1 MANNM
6 NPNIVAF
13 TLTEGQS
20 NNRPPYFNGSN
31 YSYWKE
37 RMRIFV
43 QSIDYNIWKI
53 ILNGP
58 DVPTKQNADGEVVA
72 KEDSEWTEEEKKKV
86 ELNAK
91 AINLMHCAI
100 SFEEFRKVSRCK
112 TAKEIWDKLRLT
124 HEGTKQ
130 VRETRIDMLMK
141 EYEMFS
147 MKEDESID
155 QIFERFSI
163 IINNLD
169 AMGRNYS
176 EETLVRKI
184 LRSLTKK
191 WEVKSTAISERND
204 LIKIT
209 YDELRGKLL
218 AYETTHMSQD
228 KDDKKKSIALK
239 SRMTAQGEE
248 SDDSFSDEEMVLFA
262 RKMRRLLRYKNKGK
276 GSSSSKEVKKD
287 QVKFTCHHCKEP
299 GHFKS
304 DCPQLKK
311 GENFKKNKKK
321 VMMATWEDLE
331 NDTSSESSDQEAQL
345 CLMADHD
352 DEDEVDLSDLSID
365 ELHYIIKDISVSSKK
380 LLDKYAKCKKENE
393 TLRTENDLLL
403 KKVKA
408 NETDNEK
415 FLKEENIVLRTELE
429 KFKLKHEVSASTDL
443 ISENKRLNEQI
454 KSLNEDLAKF
464 VQGSQ
469 NLNKLLACQRF
480 GSEKSGLGFI
490 EENKAVFKQNFKKS
504 EASSSKL
511 FKPKGFSKPKKSV
524 SKNHCYKCNRNDHDP
539 PQCFIFLK
547 SFGNDSK
554 LYKVVHDFNALGQP
568 RRFHIKGSKWI
579 WIPKHNLLSISQLC
593 DLGYAV
599 TFRKSDCRVI
609 NEKTGA
615 VLFVAKRS
623 DNVYGITL
631 DDLKVQNVTCFS
643 SMESEKWMWH
653 KRLGHASMFQISKL
667 VKRGLV
673 RDLPNIKFDKDI
685 ICDACQMGKQI
696 KTSFKP
702 KEDVSTKKPLE
713 LLHLDLFGPTR
724 TQSLGGKSYGMCFI
738 LNIKENLGKFDPKT
752 HEGIFLGYSTNSK
765 AYRVYNKNS
774 KTVEETMHVTFCES
788 NSVPSVFIDDSPGF
802 EVQVPKNSETVPQNP
817 CSHEAAPAS
826 NENPNSAGDNLELS
840 PVSAENTDAEA
851 IVDQEESESSNQSR
865 RPREWR
871 FLKNYLDEFI
881 IGNPS
886 TGRTTRSSLKR
897 AESNNIALLSK
908 IEPQNI
914 QEALAD
920 PSWVLAMKEELQ
932 QFEKNQVWSLVP
944 YPNGKKVTGTKWI
957 FRNKL
962 GEDGSI
968 VRNKA
973 RLVAQGYDQE
983 EGIAFDESF
992 APVARME
999 AIRLL
1004 LAYAA
1009 HCVYVDDIIF
1019 GSANEDLCADF
1030 AKLMTNEFDM
1040 SMMGEL
1046 NFFLGLQ
1053 IKQTAEGIFIHQ
1065 EKYAKELVK
1074 KFGLECAKPMGTP
1087 MHPNIKLDKDE
1098 HGRDVDETRYRGMIG
1113 SLMYLTSSRPDII
1126 QSVGVCS
1133 RFQSKPKESH
1143 LSAVK
1148 RIIRYVLGT
1157 TNYGLWFP
1165 KTDSF
1170 QLVGFCDADFA
1181 GDRVDRRSTSGMCC
1195 FLGKSLI
1202 VWSSK
1207 KQATVALSTA
1217 EAEYI
1222 AASSCYIQFVN
1233 SEGQLADIFTKP
1245 LIDERFCKL
1254 RTELGILTSSL
1265 FS

>member
-72 KEDSEWTEEEKKKV
+72 KEDNEWTYEEKKKV

-147 MKEDESID
+147 MKEEESID
-155 QIFERFSI
+155 QIFKRFSI

-169 AMGRNYS
+169 AMGRSYS

-191 WEVKSTAISERND
+191 WKVKSTAISERND

-239 SRMTAQGEE
+239 SRMTTQGEE
-248 SDDSFSDEEMVLFA
+248 SNDSFFSDEEMVLFA
-262 RKMRRLLRYKNKGK
+262 KKMRRLLRYKNKGK
-276 GSSSSKEVKKD
+276 GSSSSKDVKKD

-299 GHFKS
+299 DHFKS

-311 GENFKKNKKK
+311 GEKFKKDKKK

-331 NDTSSESSDQEAQL
+331 NDTSSESSDQKAQL
-345 CLMADHD
+345 CLMADHN

-365 ELHYIIKDISVSSKK
+365 ELHYIIKDISVNSKK

-393 TLRTENDLLL
+393 ALRTENDLLL
-403 KKVKA
+403 KKIKA
-408 NETDNEK
+408 NETNNEK
-415 FLKEENIVLRTELE
+415 LLKEENIALRTELE
-429 KFKLKHEVSASTDL
+429 KFKLKHEVTASTDL
-443 ISENKRLNEQI
+443 ISENKKLNEQI

-469 NLNKLLACQRF
+469 NLNKLLACQR
-480 GSEKSGLGFI
+480 
-490 EENKAVFKQNFKKS
+490 
-504 EASSSKL
+504 
-511 FKPKGFSKPKKSV
+511 
-524 SKNHCYKCNRNDHDP
+524 
-539 PQCFIFLK
+539 
-547 SFGNDSK
+547 
-554 LYKVVHDFNALGQP
+554 
-568 RRFHIKGSKWI
+568 
-579 WIPKHNLLSISQLC
+579 
-593 DLGYAV
+593 
-599 TFRKSDCRVI
+599 KSDCRVI

-615 VLFVAKRS
+615 ILFVAKRS

-667 VKRGLV
+667 VKRDLV
-673 RDLPNIKFDKDI
+673 RGLPNIKFDKDI
-685 ICDACQMGKQI
+685 TCDACQMGKQI

-702 KEDVSTKKPLE
+702 KEDVSTKKLLE
-713 LLHLDLFGPTR
+713 LLHLDLFGPTK
-724 TQSLGGKSYGMCFI
+724 TQSLGGKSYGMVIVDDYTRFGWVFFLAHKHEAFSI
-738 LNIKENLGKFDPKT
+738 FEKF
-752 HEGIFLGYSTNSK
+752 SK
-765 AYRVYNKNS
+765 KVQNEK
-774 KTVEETMHVTFCES
+774 
-788 NSVPSVFIDDSPGF
+788 DDSPGF
-802 EVQVPKNSETVPQNP
+802 EAELPENNEPVQQNSSSQ
-817 CSHEAAPAS
+817 EAAPAS
-826 NENPNSAGDNLELS
+826 NENSNSAGDNLELS
-840 PVSAENTDAEA
+840 PVAAENIDAEA
-851 IVDQEESESSNQSR
+851 IVDQEEPESSNQSR
-865 RPREWR
+865 KPREWR
-871 FLKNYLDEFI
+871 FLKNYPEEFI

-920 PSWVLAMKEELQ
+920 PSWVLAMKEELM

-983 EGIAFDESF
+983 EGIHFDESF
-992 APVARME
+992 APVARVE

-1004 LAYAA
+1004 LTYAA
-1009 HCVYVDDIIF
+1009 HCGFKLFQMDVKFYVDDIIF

-1074 KFGLECAKPMGTP
+1074 KFGLDCAKPMGTP

-1113 SLMYLTSSRPDII
+1113 SLMYLTSSRLDII
-1126 QSVGVCS
+1126 Q
-1133 RFQSKPKESH
+1133 
-1143 LSAVK
+1143 
-1148 RIIRYVLGT
+1148 
-1157 TNYGLWFP
+1157 N
-1165 KTDSF
+1165 
-1170 QLVGFCDADFA
+1170 FA
-1181 GDRVDRRSTSGMCC
+1181 GHRIDRRSTSGMCC

-1207 KQATVALSTA
+1207 KHATVALSTA
-1217 EAEYI
+1217 KAEYI
-1222 AASSCYIQFVN
+1222 AASSSCSQLLWLKTQLADYKLNVSNVPLFCDNMSAINISKNPVLHSRTKHIEVRFHSIREHVQNGNLDIQFVN
-1233 SEGQLADIFTKP
+1233 SEGATFTLLKP
-1245 LIDERFCKL
+1245 IIIPHYMHPFTLLYPIHHLLQPVLYKMARKKRAARRGSHSGTHRSDHTHSSPSHSPTHSSPSPPPNPSPDMV
-1254 RTELGILTSSL
+1254 RTKTTAR
-1265 FS
+1265 

>member
-20 NNRPPYFNGSN
+20 NNRHPYFNSSN

-43 QSIDYNIWKI
+43 QSIDYNIWNI

-58 DVPTKQNADGEVVA
+58 DDPTKQNTDREVME
-72 KEDSEWTEEEKKKV
+72 KEDNEWTEEEKKKV

-91 AINLMHCAI
+91 AFNLMHCAI

-112 TAKEIWDKLRLT
+112 MAKEIWDKLRLT

-147 MKEDESID
+147 MKKDESID
-155 QIFERFSI
+155 QMFERFSI

-176 EETLVRKI
+176 EKTLVRKI

-191 WEVKSTAISERND
+191 WEVKSIAISERND

-228 KDDKKKSIALK
+228 KDDKKKS
-239 SRMTAQGEE
+239 
-248 SDDSFSDEEMVLFA
+248 
-262 RKMRRLLRYKNKGK
+262 
-276 GSSSSKEVKKD
+276 
-287 QVKFTCHHCKEP
+287 
-299 GHFKS
+299 HFKS

-311 GENFKKNKKK
+311 GKKFKKDKKK

-352 DEDEVDLSDLSID
+352 VDDEVDLSDLSID
-365 ELHYIIKDISVSSKK
+365 ELHYIIKDISVNSKK
-380 LLDKYAKCKKENE
+380 LLDKYAKCEKGNE
-393 TLRTENDLLL
+393 ALRTENDLLL

-408 NETDNEK
+408 TETGNEN
-415 FLKEENIVLRTELE
+415 FLKEENSALRAELE

-443 ISENKRLNEQI
+443 ISENKKLNEQI
-454 KSLNEDLAKF
+454 KNLNEDLAKF

-480 GSEKSGLGFI
+480 GSEKSGLGFK
-490 EENKAVFKQNFKKS
+490 EENKTVFKQNFQKS
-504 EASSSKL
+504 EASSSKF
-511 FKPKGFSKPKKSV
+511 FKPKGFSKPQKSV
-524 SKNHCYKCNRNDHDP
+524 GRNHCYKCNRNDHDP

-547 SFGNDSK
+547 SFGNDVDG
-554 LYKVVHDFNALGQP
+554 L
-568 RRFHIKGSKWI
+568 
-579 WIPKHNLLSISQLC
+579 KHNLLSISQLC
-593 DLGYAV
+593 DLGYVV

-623 DNVYGITL
+623 DNVYGLTL
-631 DDLKVQNVTCFS
+631 DDLKIQNVTCFS

-667 VKRGLV
+667 VTSGLV
-673 RDLPNIKFDKDI
+673 KGLPNIKFDKDI
-685 ICDACQMGKQI
+685 TCDACQMGKQI

-724 TQSLGGKSYGMCFI
+724 TQSLGGKGY
-738 LNIKENLGKFDPKT
+738 GKFDLKT
-752 HEGIFLGYSTNSK
+752 HEGIFLGYSTHSK

-774 KTVEETMHVTFCES
+774 KTVEETMYVTFCKFNTVS
-788 NSVPSVFIDDSPGF
+788 SVCIDDSPGF
-802 EVQVPKNSETVPQNP
+802 EAELSKNAESVPQN
-817 CSHEAAPAS
+817 SR
-826 NENPNSAGDNLELS
+826 DNLELS
-840 PVSAENTDAEA
+840 PVAVADAEA
-851 IVDQEESESSNQSR
+851 IVDQEEPESSTQNR
-865 RPREWR
+865 RPREWK
-871 FLKNYLDEFI
+871 FLKNYLEKFI
-881 IGNPS
+881 IGDPS
-886 TGRTTRSSLKR
+886 KGISTRSSLKR
-897 AESNNIALLSK
+897 AEINNLALISK
-908 IEPQNI
+908 IEHQNV

-920 PSWVLAMKEELQ
+920 PSWVLAMEEKLQ
-932 QFEKNQVWSLVP
+932 QFEKNQFWTLVP
-944 YPNGKKVTGTKWI
+944 HSNGKKVTDTKWI

-962 GEDGSI
+962 REDGTI

-983 EGIAFDESF
+983 EGIDFDESF
-992 APVARME
+992 APVAQME

-1004 LAYAA
+1004 LAYAP
-1009 HCVYVDDIIF
+1009 HCGFKLFQMDVKCTFLNGIIDREVYVAQPPGFENKYFPNHVFKLAKALYVYIDDIIF

-1053 IKQTAEGIFIHQ
+1053 IKQTAE
-1065 EKYAKELVK
+1065 
-1074 KFGLECAKPMGTP
+1074 
-1087 MHPNIKLDKDE
+1087 
-1098 HGRDVDETRYRGMIG
+1098 
-1113 SLMYLTSSRPDII
+1113 
-1126 QSVGVCS
+1126 
-1133 RFQSKPKESH
+1133 
-1143 LSAVK
+1143 
-1148 RIIRYVLGT
+1148 
-1157 TNYGLWFP
+1157 
-1165 KTDSF
+1165 
-1170 QLVGFCDADFA
+1170 DFA
-1181 GDRVDRRSTSGMCC
+1181 GDRIDRRSTSGMCC

-1202 VWSSK
+1202 VWLSK

-1217 EAEYI
+1217 ETEYI
-1222 AASSCYIQFVN
+1222 AASSCCSQLWLKTQLADYKLNVSNILLFCDNMSAINISKNPILHSRTKYIEVRFHSIREHVQNGNLDIQFVN

-1245 LIDERFCKL
+1245 LIEESVDFGVEIFRDCNSYIKRGGAVKKTAPRRRQTDDSTDVPSVDEDPL
-1254 RTELGILTSSL
+1254 ISL
-1265 FS
+1265 PPPPPSRS

>member
-1 MANNM
+1 MEQDAKEEHDKEERNTKDSRGSGR
-6 NPNIVAF
+6 A
-13 TLTEGQS
+13 TLAAE
-20 NNRPPYFNGSN
+20 
-31 YSYWKE
+31 
-37 RMRIFV
+37 
-43 QSIDYNIWKI
+43 
-53 ILNGP
+53 
-58 DVPTKQNADGEVVA
+58 NADGEVVA
-72 KEDSEWTEEEKKKV
+72 KEDSEWTDEEKKKV

-155 QIFERFSI
+155 QMFERFSI

-276 GSSSSKEVKKD
+276 GSSSSKDVKKD

-311 GENFKKNKKK
+311 GEKSKKDKRK

-345 CLMADHD
+345 CLMADHN

-365 ELHYIIKDISVSSKK
+365 ELHYIIKDISVNSKK

-393 TLRTENDLLL
+393 AWRTENDLLL

-408 NETDNEK
+408 NETSNEK
-415 FLKEENIVLRTELE
+415 FLKEENIALRAELE
-429 KFKLKHEVSASTDL
+429 KYKLKHEVTASTDL
-443 ISENKRLNEQI
+443 ISENKKLNEQI
-454 KSLNEDLAKF
+454 KNLNEDLAKF

-469 NLNKLLACQRF
+469 NLNKLLA
-480 GSEKSGLGFI
+480 
-490 EENKAVFKQNFKKS
+490 
-504 EASSSKL
+504 
-511 FKPKGFSKPKKSV
+511 
-524 SKNHCYKCNRNDHDP
+524 
-539 PQCFIFLK
+539 
-547 SFGNDSK
+547 
-554 LYKVVHDFNALGQP
+554 
-568 RRFHIKGSKWI
+568 
-579 WIPKHNLLSISQLC
+579 SQ
-593 DLGYAV
+593 
-599 TFRKSDCRVI
+599 RKSDCRVI

-643 SMESEKWMWH
+643 SMESKKWMWH

-667 VKRGLV
+667 VKRSLV
-673 RDLPNIKFDKDI
+673 RGLPNIKFDKDI
-685 ICDACQMGKQI
+685 TCDACQM
-696 KTSFKP
+696 
-702 KEDVSTKKPLE
+702 
-713 LLHLDLFGPTR
+713 
-724 TQSLGGKSYGMCFI
+724 
-738 LNIKENLGKFDPKT
+738 ENLGKFDPKT

-774 KTVEETMHVTFCES
+774 KTVEETMHVTFCET
-788 NSVPSVFIDDSPGF
+788 NIIPSVCLDDSPGF
-802 EVQVPKNSETVPQNP
+802 EAELPKNDEPVQQN
-817 CSHEAAPAS
+817 SSSQEAAPTS
-826 NENPNSAGDNLELS
+826 NENSNSAGDNLELS
-840 PVSAENTDAEA
+840 PVAAENTDAEA
-851 IVDQEESESSNQSR
+851 IVDQEEPVSSHQSK

-871 FLKNYLDEFI
+871 FLKNYPEEFI

-897 AESNNIALLSK
+897 AESTNLALLSK

-920 PSWVLAMKEELQ
+920 PSWVLAMKEELL

-968 VRNKA
+968 VRNKD

-983 EGIAFDESF
+983 EGIDFDESF

-1009 HCVYVDDIIF
+1009 HCGFKLFQMDVNFYVDDIIF
-1019 GSANEDLCADF
+1019 GSANENLCADF

-1074 KFGLECAKPMGTP
+1074 KFGLDCAKPMGTP
-1087 MHPNIKLDKDE
+1087 MHPNIKLDKNE

-1148 RIIRYVLGT
+1148 RIIRYVLCT

-1170 QLVGFCDADFA
+1170 QLVGFCDAYFA
-1181 GDRVDRRSTSGMCC
+1181 GDRTDRRSTSGMCC

-1222 AASSCYIQFVN
+1222 TASSCCSQLLWLKTQLADYKLNVSNIPLFCDNMSAINISKNPVLHFRTKHIEVRFHSIREHVQNGNLDIQFVN

-1245 LIDERFCKL
+1245 LIEERFCKL
-1254 RTELGILTSSL
+1254 RTEMGILTSSL

>member
-13 TLTEGQS
+13 TLTEGQF

-72 KEDSEWTEEEKKKV
+72 KEDSEWTDEEKKKV

-155 QIFERFSI
+155 QMFERFSI

-204 LIKIT
+204 FIKIT

-276 GSSSSKEVKKD
+276 GSSSSKDVKKD

-311 GENFKKNKKK
+311 GEKSKKDKRK

-345 CLMADHD
+345 CLMADHN

-365 ELHYIIKDISVSSKK
+365 ELHYIIKDISVNSKK

-393 TLRTENDLLL
+393 ALRTENDLLL

-408 NETDNEK
+408 NETSNKK
-415 FLKEENIVLRTELE
+415 FLKEENIALRAELE
-429 KFKLKHEVSASTDL
+429 KYKLKHEVTASTDL
-443 ISENKRLNEQI
+443 ISENKKLNEQI
-454 KSLNEDLAKF
+454 KNLNEDLAKF

-469 NLNKLLACQRF
+469 NLNKLLA
-480 GSEKSGLGFI
+480 
-490 EENKAVFKQNFKKS
+490 
-504 EASSSKL
+504 
-511 FKPKGFSKPKKSV
+511 
-524 SKNHCYKCNRNDHDP
+524 
-539 PQCFIFLK
+539 
-547 SFGNDSK
+547 
-554 LYKVVHDFNALGQP
+554 
-568 RRFHIKGSKWI
+568 
-579 WIPKHNLLSISQLC
+579 SQ
-593 DLGYAV
+593 
-599 TFRKSDCRVI
+599 RKSDCRVI

-667 VKRGLV
+667 VKRSLV
-673 RDLPNIKFDKDI
+673 RGLPNIKFDKDI
-685 ICDACQMGKQI
+685 TCDACQMGKQI

-752 HEGIFLGYSTNSK
+752 HEGIFLDYSTNSK
-765 AYRVYNKNS
+765 AYRVFNKNS

-788 NSVPSVFIDDSPGF
+788 NIVPSVCIDDSPGF
-802 EVQVPKNSETVPQNP
+802 EAELPKNNEPVQQNSS
-817 CSHEAAPAS
+817 SHEAAPAS

-840 PVSAENTDAEA
+840 PVAAENTDVEA
-851 IVDQEESESSNQSR
+851 IVDQEEPVSSHQSR

-871 FLKNYLDEFI
+871 FLKNYPEEFI

-920 PSWVLAMKEELQ
+920 PSWMLAMKEELQ

-968 VRNKA
+968 VRNKV

-983 EGIAFDESF
+983 EGIDFDESF

-1009 HCVYVDDIIF
+1009 HCGFKLFQMDVKCAFLNGIIDREVYVSQPPGFENKSFPNHVFKLAKALYVYVDDIIF

-1065 EKYAKELVK
+1065 EKYAKKLVK
-1074 KFGLECAKPMGTP
+1074 KFGLDCAKPMGTP
-1087 MHPNIKLDKDE
+1087 CIPI
-1098 HGRDVDETRYRGMIG
+1098 
-1113 SLMYLTSSRPDII
+1113 
-1126 QSVGVCS
+1126 
-1133 RFQSKPKESH
+1133 
-1143 LSAVK
+1143 
-1148 RIIRYVLGT
+1148 
-1157 TNYGLWFP
+1157 
-1165 KTDSF
+1165 
-1170 QLVGFCDADFA
+1170 
-1181 GDRVDRRSTSGMCC
+1181 
-1195 FLGKSLI
+1195 
-1202 VWSSK
+1202 
-1207 KQATVALSTA
+1207 
-1217 EAEYI
+1217 
-1222 AASSCYIQFVN
+1222 
-1233 SEGQLADIFTKP
+1233 
-1245 LIDERFCKL
+1245 
-1254 RTELGILTSSL
+1254 SSL
-1265 FS
+1265 TRMNMVEMLMRHAIEG

>member
-6 NPNIVAF
+6 NLNIVAF

-72 KEDSEWTEEEKKKV
+72 KEDSEWTDEEKKKV

-112 TAKEIWDKLRLT
+112 TAKEIWDKLKLT

-155 QIFERFSI
+155 QMFERFSI

-209 YDELRGKLL
+209 YNELRGKLL

-276 GSSSSKEVKKD
+276 ESSSSKDVKKD

-311 GENFKKNKKK
+311 GEKSKKDKKK

-345 CLMADHD
+345 CLMADHN

-365 ELHYIIKDISVSSKK
+365 ELHYIIKDISVNSKK
-380 LLDKYAKCKKENE
+380 LLDKYAKCKKENKA
-393 TLRTENDLLL
+393 LRTENDLLL

-408 NETDNEK
+408 NETSNEK
-415 FLKEENIVLRTELE
+415 FLKEENIALRAELE
-429 KFKLKHEVSASTDL
+429 KYKLKHEVTASTDL
-443 ISENKRLNEQI
+443 ISENKKLNEQI
-454 KSLNEDLAKF
+454 KNLNEDLAKF

-469 NLNKLLACQRF
+469 NLNKLLA
-480 GSEKSGLGFI
+480 
-490 EENKAVFKQNFKKS
+490 
-504 EASSSKL
+504 
-511 FKPKGFSKPKKSV
+511 
-524 SKNHCYKCNRNDHDP
+524 
-539 PQCFIFLK
+539 
-547 SFGNDSK
+547 
-554 LYKVVHDFNALGQP
+554 
-568 RRFHIKGSKWI
+568 
-579 WIPKHNLLSISQLC
+579 SQ
-593 DLGYAV
+593 
-599 TFRKSDCRVI
+599 RVI

-667 VKRGLV
+667 IKRGLV
-673 RDLPNIKFDKDI
+673 RGLPNIKFDKDI

-752 HEGIFLGYSTNSK
+752 HEEIFLGYSTNSK

-774 KTVEETMHVTFCES
+774 KTVEETMHVTFCEF
-788 NSVPSVFIDDSPGF
+788 NSAPSVCIDDSPGF
-802 EVQVPKNSETVPQNP
+802 EVEVPKNSEPVPQNP
-817 CSHEAAPAS
+817 SSHEAAPAS

-840 PVSAENTDAEA
+840 PVSAENTDAET
-851 IVDQEESESSNQSR
+851 IVDQEEPESSNQSR

-871 FLKNYLDEFI
+871 FLKNYPEEFI

-897 AESNNIALLSK
+897 VESNSIALLSK

-920 PSWVLAMKEELQ
+920 PSWVLVMKEELQ

-944 YPNGKKVTGTKWI
+944 YPNGKKVTGAKWI

-983 EGIAFDESF
+983 EGIDFDESF

-1009 HCVYVDDIIF
+1009 HCGF
-1019 GSANEDLCADF
+1019 
-1030 AKLMTNEFDM
+1030 KLF
-1040 SMMGEL
+1040 
-1046 NFFLGLQ
+1046 
-1053 IKQTAEGIFIHQ
+1053 
-1065 EKYAKELVK
+1065 
-1074 KFGLECAKPMGTP
+1074 
-1087 MHPNIKLDKDE
+1087 
-1098 HGRDVDETRYRGMIG
+1098 
-1113 SLMYLTSSRPDII
+1113 
-1126 QSVGVCS
+1126 
-1133 RFQSKPKESH
+1133 
-1143 LSAVK
+1143 
-1148 RIIRYVLGT
+1148 
-1157 TNYGLWFP
+1157 
-1165 KTDSF
+1165 
-1170 QLVGFCDADFA
+1170 
-1181 GDRVDRRSTSGMCC
+1181 
-1195 FLGKSLI
+1195 
-1202 VWSSK
+1202 
-1207 KQATVALSTA
+1207 
-1217 EAEYI
+1217 
-1222 AASSCYIQFVN
+1222 
-1233 SEGQLADIFTKP
+1233 
-1245 LIDERFCKL
+1245 
-1254 RTELGILTSSL
+1254 
-1265 FS
+1265 

>member
-72 KEDSEWTEEEKKKV
+72 KEDSEWTNEEKKKV

-100 SFEEFRKVSRCK
+100 SFEEFRKVSRYK

-130 VRETRIDMLMK
+130 VRETRIDILMK

-155 QIFERFSI
+155 QMFERFSI

-169 AMGRNYS
+169 AMGRSYS

-276 GSSSSKEVKKD
+276 GSSSSKDVKKD
-287 QVKFTCHHCKEP
+287 QVKFTCHHYKEP

-311 GENFKKNKKK
+311 GKKPKKDKKK

-345 CLMADHD
+345 CLMADHN

-365 ELHYIIKDISVSSKK
+365 ELHYIIKDISVNSKK

-393 TLRTENDLLL
+393 ALRTENDLLL

-408 NETDNEK
+408 NETSNEK
-415 FLKEENIVLRTELE
+415 
-429 KFKLKHEVSASTDL
+429 
-443 ISENKRLNEQI
+443 
-454 KSLNEDLAKF
+454 
-464 VQGSQ
+464 
-469 NLNKLLACQRF
+469 
-480 GSEKSGLGFI
+480 
-490 EENKAVFKQNFKKS
+490 
-504 EASSSKL
+504 
-511 FKPKGFSKPKKSV
+511 
-524 SKNHCYKCNRNDHDP
+524 
-539 PQCFIFLK
+539 
-547 SFGNDSK
+547 
-554 LYKVVHDFNALGQP
+554 
-568 RRFHIKGSKWI
+568 
-579 WIPKHNLLSISQLC
+579 
-593 DLGYAV
+593 
-599 TFRKSDCRVI
+599 KSDCKVI

-667 VKRGLV
+667 VKRSLV
-673 RDLPNIKFDKDI
+673 RGLPNIKFDKDI
-685 ICDACQMGKQI
+685 TCDACQMGKQI

-724 TQSLGGKSYGMCFI
+724 T
-738 LNIKENLGKFDPKT
+738 
-752 HEGIFLGYSTNSK
+752 
-765 AYRVYNKNS
+765 
-774 KTVEETMHVTFCES
+774 
-788 NSVPSVFIDDSPGF
+788 
-802 EVQVPKNSETVPQNP
+802 
-817 CSHEAAPAS
+817 
-826 NENPNSAGDNLELS
+826 
-840 PVSAENTDAEA
+840 
-851 IVDQEESESSNQSR
+851 
-865 RPREWR
+865 
-871 FLKNYLDEFI
+871 
-881 IGNPS
+881 
-886 TGRTTRSSLKR
+886 
-897 AESNNIALLSK
+897 
-908 IEPQNI
+908 
-914 QEALAD
+914 
-920 PSWVLAMKEELQ
+920 
-932 QFEKNQVWSLVP
+932 
-944 YPNGKKVTGTKWI
+944 
-957 FRNKL
+957 
-962 GEDGSI
+962 
-968 VRNKA
+968 
-973 RLVAQGYDQE
+973 
-983 EGIAFDESF
+983 
-992 APVARME
+992 
-999 AIRLL
+999 
-1004 LAYAA
+1004 
-1009 HCVYVDDIIF
+1009 
-1019 GSANEDLCADF
+1019 
-1030 AKLMTNEFDM
+1030 
-1040 SMMGEL
+1040 
-1046 NFFLGLQ
+1046 
-1053 IKQTAEGIFIHQ
+1053 
-1065 EKYAKELVK
+1065 
-1074 KFGLECAKPMGTP
+1074 
-1087 MHPNIKLDKDE
+1087 
-1098 HGRDVDETRYRGMIG
+1098 
-1113 SLMYLTSSRPDII
+1113 
-1126 QSVGVCS
+1126 
-1133 RFQSKPKESH
+1133 
-1143 LSAVK
+1143 
-1148 RIIRYVLGT
+1148 
-1157 TNYGLWFP
+1157 
-1165 KTDSF
+1165 
-1170 QLVGFCDADFA
+1170 
-1181 GDRVDRRSTSGMCC
+1181 
-1195 FLGKSLI
+1195 
-1202 VWSSK
+1202 
-1207 KQATVALSTA
+1207 
-1217 EAEYI
+1217 
-1222 AASSCYIQFVN
+1222 
-1233 SEGQLADIFTKP
+1233 
-1245 LIDERFCKL
+1245 
-1254 RTELGILTSSL
+1254 
-1265 FS
+1265 